1 MKVCHLQSTKPTS
14 PHPNTHTK
22 NSSLASHSSYSKDP
36 SLMRSHPQRLAP
48 NSFPSLTAHSPFLVS
63 SVFHPAATLAFLWFL
78 RASHML
84 SPLPAALPPKLS
96 PINDDSPLVSN
107 STIVSS
113 SGKLPWP
120 CIPHVGWIPQWYSLT
135 ESHSVFSGHLSHH
148 LIWNYTLTSVRF
160 IWSIISPLRL

>member
-1 MKVCHLQSTKPTS
+1 MKICHLQSTKPTS
-14 PHPNTHTK
+14 PQPNTHTK

-36 SLMRSHPQRLAP
+36 SLMRSNPQSLAP

-63 SVFHPAATLAFLWFL
+63 SVFHAAATLAFLWFL

-84 SPLPAALPPKLS
+84 SPLPAALPPRLS

-113 SGKLPWP
+113 SGKPSLALHSTCRMDSSVVQSHRITLSFFRASISSSHLELHPRICEIYLVDYLP
-120 CIPHVGWIPQWYSLT
+120 T
-135 ESHSVFSGHLSHH
+135 
-148 LIWNYTLTSVRF
+148 
-160 IWSIISPLRL
+160 